1 MSKHI
6 VNGQFKSDKY
16 PWCWAG
22 FVPLK
27 TTDPMAKDLLKIY
40 AERRRKIDPEFSD
53 DLEAVLRYHESDEQT
68 EIDAEASQAE
78 FDAEENAKAEWES
91 RQEP

>member
-6 VNGQFKSDKY
+6 IDGMFKSDKY
-16 PWCWAG
+16 PWCKAG

-53 DLEAVLRYHESDEQT
+53 DLESVLKKESDEQA
-68 EIDAEASQAE
+68 EIEAESSQAE
-78 FDAEENAKAEWES
+78 YEAGENAKAEWES
-91 RQEP
+91 QQEP